1 MRLGRLFA
9 RIVVISVQRE
19 LAHRANFGFQALR
32 MAVELTVGILTLE
45 LVFSRTTTLAG
56 WGSAQA
62 LVVLGFFTCM
72 SGVLQAFVEPNLVFF
87 SVRVVHSGLLDEVL
101 LRPVPSVVLASLG
114 TCQPWALAQVVLGIG
129 VIVTG
134 LARAGATPNLLE
146 IGAGVLVVLAGIA
159 TMWATR
165 LLVAALAFWSPYGDP
180 SVLYE
185 AAWQLGRYPVGIYPA
200 ALRVILAT
208 VVPIAFLTTVPARIL
223 LGGGGHGWGSSIIV
237 PALGGLAVSVAAV
250 LIAILVWNR
259 ALQRYTSATS

>member
-9 RIVVISVQRE
+9 RIVAISVQCE
-19 LAHRANFGFQALR
+19 LAHRANLGFEALR
-32 MAVELTVGILTLE
+32 MAVELAVGILTLDV
-45 LVFSRTTTLAG
+45 VFSRTNTLAG
-56 WGSAQA
+56 WGPAQA

-87 SVRVVHSGLLDEVL
+87 AVRVLHSGLLDEVL

-129 VIVTG
+129 VIATG
-134 LARAGATPNLLE
+134 LLRAGATPSVLE

-180 SVLYE
+180 SVLYD

-223 LGGGGHGWGSSIIV
+223 LGGRESSIVV
-237 PALGGLAVSVAAV
+237 PVLGGLVVALAAV
-250 LIAILVWNR
+250 LVAILVWNR
-259 ALQRYTSATS
+259 ALRRYTSATS